1 MDYDKISELTEREH
15 VEDANKLRKKGWSFV
30 KAAETLKLDKEGH
43 QFTVIT
49 YVLGKQRTNKKI
61 LTKQQNGSEETKKE
75 EPPFPDILSMNI
87 EWRQKNG
94 GNPNFYYA
102 FVNKLDG
109 KPDPVVAPV
118 VEAIK
123 KNDGAIIQNGWRF
136 AVKNQFL
143 MRSKVSEQHNNQ

>member
-1 MDYDKISELTEREH
+1 MDYDKISELAERER
-15 VEDANKLRKKGWSFV
+15 VEEANTLLKKGWVFV
-30 KAAETLKLDKEGH
+30 KAAETLKIDQSGH

-49 YVLGKQRTNKKI
+49 YILGKLRQAKISKQPKNDDSKPAQRPAI
-61 LTKQQNGSEETKKE
+61 QI
-75 EPPFPDILSMNI
+75 PDILSLNI

-102 FVNKLDG
+102 FVNTLDG
-109 KPDPVVAPV
+109 KPDPIVAPV
-118 VEAIK
+118 VGAIK

-143 MRSKVSEQHNNQ
+143 MRSKVSEQHNQ

>member
-1 MDYDKISELTEREH
+1 MDYDKISELAERER
-15 VEDANKLRKKGWSFV
+15 VEEANTLLKKGWVFV
-30 KAAETLKLDKEGH
+30 KAAETLKLDQNGH

-49 YVLGKQRTNKKI
+49 YILGK
-61 LTKQQNGSEETKKE
+61 LKQARISKQPKNDDSKTAQK
-75 EPPFPDILSMNI
+75 PTVQIPDILSLQI

-102 FVNKLDG
+102 FVNSLDG
-109 KPDPVVAPV
+109 KPDPLVAPV

-143 MRSKVSEQHNNQ
+143 MRSKVSVQQE

>member
-1 MDYDKISELTEREH
+1 MDYDKISELAERER
-15 VEDANKLRKKGWSFV
+15 VEEANSLLKKGWVFV
-30 KAAETLKLDKEGH
+30 KAAETLKLDQNGH

-49 YVLGKQRTNKKI
+49 YILGKLRQGKI
-61 LTKQQNGSEETKKE
+61 SKQAKSD
-75 EPPFPDILSMNI
+75 EPKSAPKPVIQIPEILSLNI
-87 EWRQKNG
+87 DWRQKNG

-102 FVNKLDG
+102 FVNSLDG

-143 MRSKVSEQHNNQ
+143 MRSKVSVQHE